1 MYKIFTVCF
10 LFVLLSGPAKA
21 GEGMW
26 IPLLLGELN
35 LVEMQENGFELTA
48 EDVYSVNAAS
58 MKDAVV
64 VFGGGCTGSLISG
77 EGLLITNHHCGYSAI
92 QRHSSVE
99 HDYLTDGFWAMS
111 QEEELPNEDLKVTFL
126 RSMEEVTASVL
137 KGVTDEMTEEQ
148 RREVIA
154 ANSVALME
162 EAVEGTHFTARVESF
177 FAGNQ
182 YFLFVNE
189 VFDDVRLV
197 GAPPSAIGKFGGDT
211 DNWMWPRHT
220 GDFALFR
227 VYANEENAPA
237 AYAESNVPYQPRH
250 FFPVS
255 SEGVKEGDF
264 TMVFGYPGS
273 TAQYV
278 PSWHLQM
285 LTETVYPQL
294 IRLRDEKLAV
304 MRHHI
309 ERDRAVRIQYAAKHA
324 SVSNSW
330 KRWRG
335 EIRGLEILD
344 AVNKKQEQE
353 AAFLQ
358 WLEADAERKSTY
370 GSLLE
375 HYAEV
380 YARMET
386 MQLGRDYLLELIGRT
401 GMETLRLAGSFS
413 TLLNLIDAKEP
424 DKAAIKEER
433 ERLLGTLDGH
443 FKDFHQALDEE
454 MTKVLL
460 TRMRQDL
467 PQELQSDVFVHI
479 DKTYDGE
486 VAAFVAD
493 LFHETVFTDKAALF
507 ALLQNVSTKK
517 LQAIRKDPS
526 YSLYARLSKIYHNQI
541 LPEYSRLR
549 AGIDSLDRQ
558 YMRALQ
564 AFEAE
569 RRFYPDANFTLRV
582 SYGQVSGY
590 EARDAVEFRYYTTID
605 GIMEKNNPEI
615 YDYDVPAQLQD
626 LYARGDFGDYA
637 RDGHLPVCFLAS
649 NHTTGGNS
657 GSPVVN
663 SRGHLIGVNFDRAWE
678 GVMSDLMFNP
688 EQCRNISV
696 DMRYVL
702 FIIDKFAEAD
712 YLLDEMEIVGS
723 GTLEEKE
730 KEAALL

>member
-1 MYKIFTVCF
+1 MHKIFTVCF
-10 LFVLLSGPAKA
+10 LLFLLSGPARA

-35 LVEMQENGFELTA
+35 LVEMQEKGFELTA

-64 VFGGGCTGSLISG
+64 VFGGGCTGSLISE

-99 HDYLTDGFWAMS
+99 HDYLTNGFWAMS
-111 QEEELPNEDLKVTFL
+111 REEELPNEGLKATFL

-137 KGVTDEMTEEQ
+137 KGVTSEMTEEQ

-162 EAVEGTHFTARVESF
+162 EAVAGTHFTARVESF

-227 VYANEENAPA
+227 VYANENNAPS
-237 AYAESNVPYQPRH
+237 AYAETNVPYQPRH
-250 FFPVS
+250 YFPVS

-294 IRLRDEKLAV
+294 IRLRDEKLEV

-353 AAFLQ
+353 AAFRR
-358 WLEADAERKSTY
+358 WLESDAVMHAAY

-375 HYAEV
+375 QYARV

-413 TLLNLIDAKEP
+413 PLLTMTDASEP
-424 DKAAIKEER
+424 DKEALKVEK
-433 ERLLGTLDGH
+433 ERLLLALDAH
-443 FKDFHQALDEE
+443 FKDFHQPLDVE
-454 MTKVLL
+454 MTVVLL
-460 TRMRQDL
+460 KRMREDL
-467 PQELQSDVFVHI
+467 PAELQSDVFALI
-479 DKTYDGE
+479 DKKFGGD
-486 VAAFVAD
+486 VDAFVSD
-493 LFHETVFTDKAALF
+493 LFQKTMFTDRAALVE
-507 ALLQNVSTKK
+507 LLQDASAKK
-517 LQAIRKDPS
+517 LQVLRKDPS
-526 YSLYARLSKIYHNQI
+526 YRLYARLSLIYHNQI
-541 LPEYSRLR
+541 VPEYSRLR
-549 AGIDSLDRQ
+549 AGLDSLDRH

-564 AFEAE
+564 DFEPE

-582 SYGQVSGY
+582 SYGQVRGY
-590 EARDAVEFRYYTTID
+590 EARDAVDFRYYTTID

-615 YDYDVPAQLQD
+615 YDYDVPARLQD
-626 LYARGDFGDYA
+626 LYAQGDFGDYA
-637 RDGHLPVCFLAS
+637 REGHLPVCFVAS

-688 EQCRNISV
+688 DQCRNISV

-702 FIIDKFAEAD
+702 FIIDKFAGAA
-712 YLLDEMEIVGS
+712 YLFDEMEIIGA
-723 GTLEEKE
+723 GLPEE

>member
-10 LFVLLSGPAKA
+10 LLFLLSGPARA

-35 LVEMQENGFELTA
+35 LVEMQEKGFELTA

-64 VFGGGCTGSLISG
+64 VFGGGCTGSLISE

-99 HDYLTDGFWAMS
+99 HDYLTNGFWAMS
-111 QEEELPNEDLKVTFL
+111 REEELPNEGLKATFL

-137 KGVTDEMTEEQ
+137 KGVTSEMTEEQ

-162 EAVEGTHFTARVESF
+162 EAVAGTHFTARVESF

-227 VYANEENAPA
+227 VYVNENNAPS
-237 AYAESNVPYQPRH
+237 AYAETNVPYQPRH
-250 FFPVS
+250 YFPVS

-285 LTETVYPQL
+285 LTETVYPHL
-294 IRLRDEKLAV
+294 IRLRDEKLEV

-353 AAFLQ
+353 AAFRR
-358 WLEADAERKSTY
+358 WLESDAVMHAAY

-375 HYAEV
+375 QYARV

-413 TLLNLIDAKEP
+413 PLLTMTDASEP
-424 DKAAIKEER
+424 DKEALKVEK
-433 ERLLGTLDGH
+433 ERLLLALDAH
-443 FKDFHQALDEE
+443 FKDFHQPLDVE
-454 MTKVLL
+454 MTVVLL
-460 TRMRQDL
+460 KRMREDL
-467 PQELQSDVFVHI
+467 PAELQSDVFALI
-479 DKTYDGE
+479 DKKFGGD
-486 VAAFVAD
+486 VDAFVSD
-493 LFHETVFTDKAALF
+493 LFQKTMFTDRAALVE
-507 ALLQNVSTKK
+507 LLQDASAKK
-517 LQAIRKDPS
+517 LQVLRKDPS
-526 YSLYARLSKIYHNQI
+526 YRLYARLSKIYHNQI
-541 LPEYSRLR
+541 VPEYSRLR
-549 AGIDSLDRQ
+549 AGLDSLDRH

-564 AFEAE
+564 DFEPE

-582 SYGQVSGY
+582 SYGQVRGY
-590 EARDAVEFRYYTTID
+590 EARDAVDFRYYTTID

-615 YDYDVPAQLQD
+615 YDYDVPARLQD
-626 LYARGDFGDYA
+626 LYAQGDFGDYA
-637 RDGHLPVCFLAS
+637 REGHLPVCFVAS

-688 EQCRNISV
+688 DQCRNISV

-702 FIIDKFAEAD
+702 FIIDKFAGAA
-712 YLLDEMEIVGS
+712 YLFDEMEIIGA
-723 GTLEEKE
+723 GLPEE

>member
-1 MYKIFTVCF
+1 MHKIFTVYF
-10 LFVLLSGPAKA
+10 LLFLLSGPARA

-35 LVEMQENGFELTA
+35 LVEMQEKGFELTA

-64 VFGGGCTGSLISG
+64 VFGGGCTGSLISE

-99 HDYLTDGFWAMS
+99 HDYLTNGFWAMS
-111 QEEELPNEDLKVTFL
+111 REEELPNEGLKATFL

-137 KGVTDEMTEEQ
+137 KGVTSEMTEEQ

-162 EAVEGTHFTARVESF
+162 EAVAGTHFTARVESF

-227 VYANEENAPA
+227 VYANENNAPS
-237 AYAESNVPYQPRH
+237 AYAETNVPYQPRH
-250 FFPVS
+250 YFPVS

-294 IRLRDEKLAV
+294 IRLRDEKLEV

-353 AAFLQ
+353 AAFRR
-358 WLEADAERKSTY
+358 WLESDAVMHAAY

-375 HYAEV
+375 QYARV

-413 TLLNLIDAKEP
+413 PLLTMTDASEP
-424 DKAAIKEER
+424 DKEALKVEK
-433 ERLLGTLDGH
+433 ERLLLALDAH
-443 FKDFHQALDEE
+443 FKDFHQPLDVE
-454 MTKVLL
+454 MTVVLL
-460 TRMRQDL
+460 KRMREDL
-467 PQELQSDVFVHI
+467 PAELQSDVFALI
-479 DKTYDGE
+479 DKKFGGD
-486 VAAFVAD
+486 VDAFVSD
-493 LFHETVFTDKAALF
+493 LFQKTMFTDRAALVE
-507 ALLQNVSTKK
+507 LLQDASAKK
-517 LQAIRKDPS
+517 LQVLRKDPS
-526 YSLYARLSKIYHNQI
+526 YRLYARLSLIYHNQI
-541 LPEYSRLR
+541 VPEYSRLR
-549 AGIDSLDRQ
+549 AGLDSLDRH

-564 AFEAE
+564 DFEPE

-582 SYGQVSGY
+582 SYGQVRGY
-590 EARDAVEFRYYTTID
+590 EARDAVDFRYYTTID
-605 GIMEKNNPEI
+605 GIIEKNNPEI
-615 YDYDVPAQLQD
+615 YDYDVPARLQD
-626 LYARGDFGDYA
+626 LYAQGDFGDYA
-637 RDGHLPVCFLAS
+637 REGHLPVCFVAS

-688 EQCRNISV
+688 DQCRNISV

-702 FIIDKFAEAD
+702 FIIDKFAGAA
-712 YLLDEMEIVGS
+712 YLFDEMEIIGA
-723 GTLEEKE
+723 GLPEE

>member
-1 MYKIFTVCF
+1 
-10 LFVLLSGPAKA
+10 
-21 GEGMW
+21 
-26 IPLLLGELN
+26 
-35 LVEMQENGFELTA
+35 
-48 EDVYSVNAAS
+48 

-64 VFGGGCTGSLISG
+64 VFGGGCTGSLISE

-99 HDYLTDGFWAMS
+99 HDYLTNGFWAMS
-111 QEEELPNEDLKVTFL
+111 REEELPNEGLKATFL

-137 KGVTDEMTEEQ
+137 KGVTSEMTEEQ

-162 EAVEGTHFTARVESF
+162 EAVAGTHFTARVESF

-227 VYANEENAPA
+227 VYANENNAPS
-237 AYAESNVPYQPRH
+237 AYAETNVPYQPRH
-250 FFPVS
+250 YFPVS

-294 IRLRDEKLAV
+294 IRLRDEKLEV

-353 AAFLQ
+353 AAFRR
-358 WLEADAERKSTY
+358 WLESDAVMHAAY

-375 HYAEV
+375 QYARV

-413 TLLNLIDAKEP
+413 PLLTMTDASEP
-424 DKAAIKEER
+424 DKEALKVEK
-433 ERLLGTLDGH
+433 ERLLLALDAH
-443 FKDFHQALDEE
+443 FKDFHQPLDVE
-454 MTKVLL
+454 MTVVLL
-460 TRMRQDL
+460 KRMREDL
-467 PQELQSDVFVHI
+467 PAELQSDVFALI
-479 DKTYDGE
+479 DKKFGGD
-486 VAAFVAD
+486 VDAFVSD
-493 LFHETVFTDKAALF
+493 LFQKTMFTDRAALVE
-507 ALLQNVSTKK
+507 LLQDASAKK
-517 LQAIRKDPS
+517 LQVLRKDPS
-526 YSLYARLSKIYHNQI
+526 YRLYARLSKIYHNQI
-541 LPEYSRLR
+541 VPEYSRLR
-549 AGIDSLDRQ
+549 AGLDSLDRH

-564 AFEAE
+564 DFEPE

-582 SYGQVSGY
+582 SYGQVRGY
-590 EARDAVEFRYYTTID
+590 EARDAVDFRYYTTID

-615 YDYDVPAQLQD
+615 YDYDVPARLQD
-626 LYARGDFGDYA
+626 LYAQGDFGDYA
-637 RDGHLPVCFLAS
+637 REGHLPVCFVAS

-688 EQCRNISV
+688 DQCRNISV

-702 FIIDKFAEAD
+702 FIIDKFAGAA
-712 YLLDEMEIVGS
+712 YLLDEMEIIGA
-723 GTLEEKE
+723 GLPEE